1 MRSVRTDSKLLI
13 HLQRLSLRASFL
25 APCVHQKLPNSPLFW
40 WCLHSFALV
49 CFIMGTLGN
58 DWFLCIAFAGFVR
71 GIPLLCRASAKSF
84 CGTDKGSGAPEVK

>member
-1 MRSVRTDSKLLI
+1 
-13 HLQRLSLRASFL
+13 
-25 APCVHQKLPNSPLFW
+25 
-40 WCLHSFALV
+40 
-49 CFIMGTLGN
+49 MGTLGN